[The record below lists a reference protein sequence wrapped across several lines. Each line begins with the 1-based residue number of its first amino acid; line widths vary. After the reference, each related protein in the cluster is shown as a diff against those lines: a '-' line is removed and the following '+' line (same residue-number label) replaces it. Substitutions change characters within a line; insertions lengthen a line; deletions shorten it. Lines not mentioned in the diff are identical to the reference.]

1 MRLFVA
7 INLPDDVRQS
17 MWNGAALLRG
27 QSFPV
32 KWVGPDSLH
41 LTLKFLGEV
50 PEQRVN
56 ELSEGI
62 DRAIVGT
69 APFELPISGFGA
81 FPNPRRARVVWI
93 GCEYVAALQRIQPNV
108 EAEMEGAGFPCE
120 SRSFHAHFTV
130 GRVRRDTRPA
140 ALGGLAK
147 QLQRLHFESQPVVES
162 VDLMQSELSRSGA
175 RYTRRHAA
183 TLSGS

>member
-17 MWNGAALLRG
+17 MWNSAASLRG
-27 QSFPV
+27 QNFPV

-56 ELSEGI
+56 ELSEGL
-62 DRAIVGT
+62 DRAVVGT
-69 APFELPISGFGA
+69 APFELPISGSGA
-81 FPNPRRARVVWI
+81 FPSPRRASVIWM
-93 GCEYVAALQRIQPNV
+93 GCESVAALQQIQQNM
-108 EAEMEGAGFPCE
+108 EAEMAGAGFPRE
-120 SRSFHAHFTV
+120 SRSFHPHFTL

-140 ALGGLAK
+140 ALGGLAD
-147 QLQRLHFESQPVVES
+147 QLQRLHFESQPVLES

-175 RYTRRHAA
+175 RYTRLHAA
-183 TLSGS
+183 TLSGL

>member
-17 MWNGAALLRG
+17 MWNSAASLRE

-41 LTLKFLGEV
+41 LTVKFLGEV

-56 ELSEGI
+56 DLSEGLES
-62 DRAIVGT
+62 AAVGT
-69 APFELPISGFGA
+69 AHFELPISGFGA
-81 FPNPRRARVVWI
+81 FPNPRRASVIWL
-93 GCEYVAALQRIQPNV
+93 GCEPVAALQQIQQNI
-108 EAEMEGAGFPCE
+108 EAEMERAGFGRE
-120 SRSFHAHFTV
+120 SRSFHPHFTL
-130 GRVRRDTRPA
+130 GRVRRDTKPA
-140 ALGGLAK
+140 ALGGLADK
-147 QLQRLHFESQPVVES
+147 LQRLHFESQPVVES

-175 RYTRRHAA
+175 RYTRLHTA
-183 TLSGS
+183 TLSGL